1 MNKNQIAKSLVVDE
15 IRSRLSEAKAAVLV
29 DYRGLTVEQD
39 TELRRE
45 MRKNDI
51 EYKVLKNTL
60 IRRAADELGM
70 NELTP
75 FLEGPSAIAFSSTD
89 PVAPAKVLSDC
100 IKKTNKM
107 EFKAGY
113 VEGKF
118 CDAAA
123 LAAIASLPSREVLIA
138 KMLGSLNAP
147 VCNFLYAINAIIE
160 KQGGTG
166 EEAPAAEA

>member
-1 MNKNQIAKSLVVDE
+1 MNKNQEAKALVVEE
-15 IRSRLSEAKAAVLV
+15 IRAKLSTAKAAVLV

-45 MRKNDI
+45 MRKQGV

-60 IRRAADELGM
+60 IKRAADELGM
-70 NELTP
+70 SEFAP
-75 FLEGPSAIAFSSTD
+75 FLEGPSAIAFSDTD
-89 PVAPAKVLSDC
+89 PVAPAKILSDC

-107 EFKAGY
+107 QLKAGY

-118 CDAAA
+118 CDGKA
-123 LAAIASLPSREVLIA
+123 LEAIATLPSREVLIA

-147 VCNFLYAINAIIE
+147 ICNFLYAINAIME
-160 KQGGTG
+160 KKGGAG
-166 EEAPAAEA
+166 EVAETAEA

>member
-1 MNKNQIAKSLVVDE
+1 MNKNQVAKSLIVEE
-15 IRSRLSEAKAAVLV
+15 IRSKLSEAKAAVLV

-45 MRKNDI
+45 MRKNDV

-60 IRRAADELGM
+60 IKRAADDLGM
-70 NELTP
+70 DELAP
-75 FLEGPSAIAFSSTD
+75 FLAGPSAIAFSNTD
-89 PVAPAKVLSDC
+89 PVAPAKILSDC

-107 EFKAGY
+107 ELKAGY

-118 CDAAA
+118 CDAKA

-166 EEAPAAEA
+166 EEATAAEA